1 MSEFQLT
8 LEREKRKV
16 AIDVT
21 PTGAKIISDRDKLSR
36 IVYNLINNALKY
48 SQEGTPLKVSAR
60 FESNEVTIS
69 VTDSG
74 LGIST
79 EDYIVLKDQEI

>member
-1 MSEFQLT
+1 MSELQLT
-8 LEREKRKV
+8 LNVKRKGS
-16 AIDVT
+16 DRRYT
-21 PTGAKIISDRDKLSR
+21 DWRKIVSDRDKLSR

-74 LGIST
+74 FR
-79 EDYIVLKDQEI
+79 YKY